1 VPEPTLARLSLYL
14 RCLRHLA
21 AEGVQTV
28 SSAAIEARLNI
39 PSTQVRKDLS
49 HFGEFGR
56 PGIGYDVQHLLER
69 LTETMQLDRE
79 QRAVIVGA
87 GNLGSA
93 LLGYGGFANSPF
105 RIVGIFD
112 NNFSKIGRQ
121 AWNLEIQ
128 DVHRLPELNKDL
140 GADIGIVAVPA
151 SAAQEAADLLVEAGV
166 RAILNFAPAIINV
179 PKDIAVRDVD
189 VTREMEI
196 LSFHIKRTAPPSADP
211 QNNDE

>member
-1 VPEPTLARLSLYL
+1 MPEPTLARLSLYL

-28 SSAAIEARLNI
+28 SSAAIETHLGI

-56 PGIGYDVQHLLER
+56 PGIGYGVQQLLER
-69 LTETMQLDRE
+69 LTEIMQLDRE

-93 LLGYGGFANSPF
+93 LLGYGAFANSPF

-112 NNFSKIGRQ
+112 NNFSKIGRPL
-121 AWNLEIQ
+121 WNLEIQ
-128 DVHRLPELNKDL
+128 DVHRLPELNREL

-151 SAAQEAADLLVEAGV
+151 SAAQEAADLLVTAGIC
-166 RAILNFAPAIINV
+166 AILNFAPAIINV
-179 PKDIAVRDVD
+179 PKDITVRDVD
-189 VTREMEI
+189 MTRELEI
-196 LSFHIKRTAPPSADP
+196 LSFHIKRTAPPSADAE
-211 QNNDE
+211 DGE